1 MKNHSLKLILLIS
14 CLFSITFSSVAQRS
28 KVTSGA
34 MAYGDGEYEK
44 AIQYFQEA
52 LAKPDLLDSKDL
64 AKAYAKLGQSY
75 MGLYTTKKPKT
86 VNDYPFSKYPNLLND
101 AWDAFQKAKQYD
113 ELKKFET
120 EINAI
125 LPTLGDAMY
134 RQGFD
139 LYKAG
144 KYTDAESYLTASC
157 KIFDAT
163 ITFYGSYT
171 LRGYNYLELKDTVK
185 ATKDFEKALELYKAK
200 KPKTPDNSVAYV
212 YVALA
217 TIYEQSNP
225 DKSLKVL
232 AEAKTEFPQEKV
244 INDTE
249 LNLYLRNKDL
259 YDKGILRFEEEVK
272 KQPNNEQIILA
283 YAQLTERKDV
293 KKAIEIYKQVLQVN
307 PKNTTA
313 NYNIGAN
320 LVNQAAELVKKAN
333 DSKDGKEISALNKEI
348 MALMKEAYKYMKA
361 AYDADPKDI
370 STVDALVQITTTLG
384 NEDDA
389 MMAESAKYIK
399 IKNELKANKK

>member
-1 MKNHSLKLILLIS
+1 MRTYFFRAIVLIS
-14 CLFSITFSSVAQRS
+14 CFLSVSTLTIAQKS

-34 MAYGDGEYEK
+34 MAYGDGDYEK
-44 AIQYFQEA
+44 AIQYFQDA
-52 LAKPDLLDSKDL
+52 LSKPDLLDAKDL

-75 MGLYTTKKPKT
+75 MGLYTSKKPKT
-86 VNDYPFSKYPNLLND
+86 PSDYPFSKYPNLLND
-101 AWDAFQKAKQYD
+101 AWDAFQKAKQHD
-113 ELKKFET
+113 DQKKYET

-144 KYTDAESYLTASC
+144 KYTEAETYLTASC

-171 LRGYNYLELKDTVK
+171 LRGYNYLELKDTTK
-185 ATKDFEKALELYKAK
+185 ATSDFEKALELYKAK
-200 KPKTPDNSVAYV
+200 KPQKADNSVAYV

-217 TIYEQSNP
+217 TIYE
-225 DKSLKVL
+225 KSSPEKALKIL
-232 AEAKTEFPQEKV
+232 SEGKAEFPQEKV

-259 YDKGILRFEEEVK
+259 YEKGVLRFEEEVK
-272 KQPNNEQIILA
+272 KQPNNEQIMLA
-283 YAQLTERKDV
+283 YAQLTERKDS
-293 KKAIEIYKQVLQVN
+293 KKAIEIYKQVLVIN
-307 PKNTTA
+307 PKNVTA

-333 DSKDGKEISALNKEI
+333 DSKDGKEISVLNKEI
-348 MALMKEAYKYMKA
+348 ITLMKEAYKYMKA

-370 STVDALVQITTTLG
+370 ATVDALIQITTTLG

-399 IKNELKANKK
+399 IKNELKSRK